1 MCQRRR
7 IMEIRQCL
15 QYLHHIVSVTFKD
28 LRARPLLIP
37 IPELNVHVIAG
48 NEIKFSGIFNLSELL
63 EVIDF

>member
-1 MCQRRR
+1 M
-7 IMEIRQCL
+7 
-15 QYLHHIVSVTFKD
+15 TFKD